1 MPVEHSPSPT
11 LYRRLAL
18 AASAL
23 VIGLI
28 TLGGVVRITGSGLGC
43 GDHWPLCD
51 GQWFPPLD
59 LATLIEISHRWVAAL
74 VTVAVFALF
83 AVAWR
88 KHRKQRELFM
98 PALAAAI
105 LLVIQVLLG
114 PVIVKLD
121 LPPAVVIVHL
131 LNAMVLLAVLVVAA
145 LRAGTVSAGHPEPL
159 PRSRPSLVH
168 LTAGMPLRPPPR
180 SGWCSGFTVC
190 RPSLSWA

>member
-1 MPVEHSPSPT
+1 
-11 LYRRLAL
+11 
-18 AASAL
+18 L

-59 LATLIEISHRWVAAL
+59 LPTLIEISHRWVAAL
-74 VTVAVFALF
+74 VTAAVFALF

-88 KHRKQRELFM
+88 RHRKQRELFV

-131 LNAMVLLAVLVVAA
+131 LNAMVLLAVLG
-145 LRAGTVSAGHPEPL
+145 RRCPSGGHGFGG
-159 PRSRPSLVH
+159 PR
-168 LTAGMPLRPPPR
+168 
-180 SGWCSGFTVC
+180 
-190 RPSLSWA
+190 

>member
-88 KHRKQRELFM
+88 RHRKQRELFVS
-98 PALAAAI
+98 ALAAAI

-145 LRAGTVSAGHPEPL
+145 LRAGTVSAGKCEPT
-159 PRSRPSLVH
+159 SE
-168 LTAGMPLRPPPR
+168 AIA
-180 SGWCSGFTVC
+180 
-190 RPSLSWA
+190 LS

>member
-1 MPVEHSPSPT
+1 MPVEHSPGPT

-59 LATLIEISHRWVAAL
+59 LPTLIEISHRWVAAL

-88 KHRKQRELFM
+88 RHRKQREL
-98 PALAAAI
+98 
-105 LLVIQVLLG
+105 
-114 PVIVKLD
+114 
-121 LPPAVVIVHL
+121 
-131 LNAMVLLAVLVVAA
+131 
-145 LRAGTVSAGHPEPL
+145 
-159 PRSRPSLVH
+159 
-168 LTAGMPLRPPPR
+168 
-180 SGWCSGFTVC
+180 
-190 RPSLSWA
+190 